1 VNHRT
6 KPEDLD
12 VVISEVL
19 EAGRQASH

>member
-12 VVISEVL
+12 AVISEVL